1 MSRLVSWKKR
11 ADTWVLPSSLGVIE
25 MDSSA
30 VRPPEQ
36 MSALTRTPN
45 RASDEAYRYL
55 RSLIFTRQL
64 APGDRLPPE
73 RALST
78 QLGIGPLTLRVALRA
93 LEAEGFLTI
102 KLGAKGGPRIND
114 ADTLNACWQT
124 WMRAHRDEVMELLEF
139 LTFVQEKIATS
150 AALRRTAEDL
160 EVLEVAANCPSD
172 GPVSL
177 LAQHLDFLDALAR
190 AAHNR
195 SLLQA
200 LKAGDQEL
208 FIPVMD
214 PDNDPFA
221 QQNVDFRRRMLAAV
235 QDGDSARAVE
245 VVKDQMSFLEDV
257 FESWLPESERRGLPE

>member
-1 MSRLVSWKKR
+1 MN
-11 ADTWVLPSSLGVIE
+11 
-25 MDSSA
+25 
-30 VRPPEQ
+30 
-36 MSALTRTPN
+36 ALTRTPN

-114 ADTLNACWQT
+114 ADTLNACWQN
-124 WMRAHRDEVMELLEF
+124 WMRAHRDEVKELLEF
-139 LTFVQEKIATS
+139 LTFVQEKIAAY

-160 EVLEVAANCPSD
+160 EVLQAAASSPSD
-172 GPVSL
+172 VSVSL

-200 LKAGDQEL
+200 LKTGDQEL

-221 QQNVDFRRRMLAAV
+221 EQNANFRRHMLGAV
-235 QDGDSARAVE
+235 QDGDSARAIE
-245 VVKDQMSFLEDV
+245 VVQTQMSFLADM
-257 FESWLPESERRGLPE
+257 FEAWLPEDEPRR